1 MSKDNED
8 VDQTYLEKPF
18 TIFLFKAYTSIYEK
32 WVEGNL
38 EGALTEALKLV
49 VELPTDVKEALW
61 KDKKQIEKDLDKAYR
76 TQGVDWYTRQQNRN
90 RAARRVAHYYIEPFL
105 DKMTRLLDAK
115 GWLERGALHARFEK
129 KRKLSV

>member
-1 MSKDNED
+1 MSGENED
-8 VDQTYLEKPF
+8 IDQTYLEKPF

-32 WVEGNL
+32 WVSGNI

-61 KDKKQIEKDLDKAYR
+61 KDKKKIEQDLDKAYR

-90 RAARRVAHYYIEPFL
+90 RAARRVAQHYIEPFL

-115 GWLERGALHARFEK
+115 GWLERGALRPRYPSSK
-129 KRKLSV
+129 KLRV